1 MRSYV
6 SSLFVI
12 CPCILCL
19 LLLLHILPH
28 ILLLSPSSSSSSF
41 SFFLSSLLLPL
52 LNLRRY
58 AIRHATMLIQ
68 AGRVQE
74 GIEVAQRIVEHEDW
88 NVQVNRFIELRDA
101 VLLWC
106 VCVAVLRPS
115 TASSTASSTPITNT
129 AFVSFLLCY
138 LPSRPIIL

>member
-88 NVQVNRFIELRDA
+88 NVQVNRFIEGIE
-101 VLLWC
+101 VLCCGGVC
-106 VCVAVLRPS
+106 VCVVVLRP
-115 TASSTASSTPITNT
+115 STASSTPITNT

>member
-1 MRSYV
+1 MCLYV
-6 SSLFVI
+6 SFLFVI

-19 LLLLHILPH
+19 ILLLHILPH

-41 SFFLSSLLLPL
+41 SFFLPSLLLPL

-88 NVQVNRFIELRDA
+88 NVQVNRFIEGIE
-101 VLLWC
+101 VLCCGGVC
-106 VCVAVLRPS
+106 VCVWQS
-115 TASSTASSTPITNT
+115 
-129 AFVSFLLCY
+129 
-138 LPSRPIIL
+138 